1 MATGQ
6 GLMLIDLLSMTSDQH
21 TFQSGTDPVKFPA
34 CLSLVDGYFAN
45 CQLVYQHNKEIG
57 APEDE
62 VLSVPSELSK
72 EFQKLSP
79 TIKNLGRAFEL
90 GLFHD

>member
-1 MATGQ
+1 
-6 GLMLIDLLSMTSDQH
+6 MTSDQH
-21 TFQSGTDPVKFPA
+21 IFQSGTEPAKFPS

-57 APEDE
+57 AHEDE
-62 VLSVPSELSK
+62 VLHVPSELSK
-72 EFQKLSP
+72 EFHKLSP

-90 GLFHD
+90 GLFQD

>member
-1 MATGQ
+1 
-6 GLMLIDLLSMTSDQH
+6 MLIDLLSMSSDQH
-21 TFQSGTDPVKFPA
+21 TFQSATEPVKFPA

-57 APEDE
+57 ASQEE

-90 GLFHD
+90 GLLHD